1 MIIIILI
8 AVLLAVFLPLVGL
21 GLIALIIIIIVLI
34 VAFNLRKRMSR
45 RKTVDMTVAYN
56 KGNNSVVDAANE
68 EVVFDSCKLFC
79 FLSNNY
85 YNSAT
90 VAGGGS
96 AEIRPTS
103 GMSSFILC

>member
-21 GLIALIIIIIVLI
+21 GLIALIIIIVLI

-45 RKTVDMTVAYN
+45 SKTVDMTVAYN
-56 KGNNSVVDAANE
+56 NNPVVDAANE

>member
-1 MIIIILI
+1 M
-8 AVLLAVFLPLVGL
+8 
-21 GLIALIIIIIVLI
+21 
-34 VAFNLRKRMSR
+34 
-45 RKTVDMTVAYN
+45 DMTVAYN
-56 KGNNSVVDAANE
+56 NNPVVDAANE

-85 YNSAT
+85 YNLA

-96 AEIRPTS
+96 KEIRPTS

>member
-1 MIIIILI
+1 
-8 AVLLAVFLPLVGL
+8 
-21 GLIALIIIIIVLI
+21 
-34 VAFNLRKRMSR
+34 
-45 RKTVDMTVAYN
+45 MTVAYN

-90 VAGGGS
+90 VVSGGS
-96 AEIRPTS
+96 TEIVTIS
-103 GMSSFILC
+103 GMSSFIFVLILN